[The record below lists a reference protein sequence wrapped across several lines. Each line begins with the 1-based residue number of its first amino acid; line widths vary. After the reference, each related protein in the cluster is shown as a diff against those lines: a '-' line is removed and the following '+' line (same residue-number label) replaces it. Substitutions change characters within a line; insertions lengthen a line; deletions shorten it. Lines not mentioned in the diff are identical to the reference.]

1 MSASARLSTGELPH
15 DAPNSAPVAP
25 QAAREAVQWLLDL
38 RDKDDSPAVLAD
50 WQRWLTADPA
60 HQQAW
65 LRIESVNQQLRAASS
80 PLAAAVAR
88 AGLQDPPKMGRRR
101 AAQALAIAL
110 VGGSA
115 AWMVERHAPWREMA
129 ADLRTGVGERRATT
143 LADGSTVVLN
153 TASAIN
159 VRFGAAERRLQLV
172 AGEVLITTAHGA
184 AASGRAFVVE
194 TRHGQAQALGTRFS
208 VRQDEHATRVAVFDG
223 AVQIRP
229 SDANA
234 SSVLLR
240 AGQQTRFN
248 AAGARTA
255 SPADALTDTAWTHGS
270 LVALSMRLDDFLEEL
285 GRYSD
290 RPLSCDPAVAAL
302 RISGSYPTGNVD
314 AALRSVAQ
322 ALSLRV
328 EVVDRLWRPQA
339 MRLAPA
345 GRA

>member
-1 MSASARLSTGELPH
+1 MSASARLSASELPH

-110 VGGSA
+110 VGGGA
-115 AWMVERHAPWREMA
+115 AWLVERHAPWREMA
-129 ADLRTGVGERRATT
+129 ADLRTGVGERRSTT
-143 LADGSTVVLN
+143 LADGSRVVLN

-172 AGEVLITTAHGA
+172 AGEVLITTSHGA
-184 AASGRAFVVE
+184 AASGRTFVVE

-339 MRLAPA
+339 MRLTSA

>member
-1 MSASARLSTGELPH
+1 MSASARLSASEMPH

-110 VGGSA
+110 VGGGA
-115 AWMVERHAPWREMA
+115 AWLVERHAPWREMA

-184 AASGRAFVVE
+184 AASGRTFVVE

-208 VRQDEHATRVAVFDG
+208 VRHDEHATRVAVFDG

-229 SDANA
+229 ADASA

-314 AALRSVAQ
+314 AVLRSVAQ

-339 MRLAPA
+339 MRLTSA